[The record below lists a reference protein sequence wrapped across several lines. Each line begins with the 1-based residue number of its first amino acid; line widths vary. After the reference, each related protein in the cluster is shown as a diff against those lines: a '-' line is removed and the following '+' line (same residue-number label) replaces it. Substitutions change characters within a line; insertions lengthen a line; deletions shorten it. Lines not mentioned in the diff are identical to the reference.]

1 MYIYTED
8 DDRTF
13 AAELAAREQYD
24 EGYKAGYKAGY
35 AASEKNR
42 SWNPAS
48 DPPKEAGEYIV
59 MIRGATIPTTLFFST
74 ISKAWYEFDDDERE
88 NPYAITHWQPL
99 PKPPKED

>member
-13 AAELAAREQYD
+13 AAERAAREEYD
-24 EGYKAGYKAGY
+24 KGYKAGYKAGY

-48 DPPKEAGEYIV
+48 EPPKEAGEYIV
-59 MIRGATIPTTLFFST
+59 MIRGATIPTTLYYGPGT
-74 ISKAWYEFDDDERE
+74 GTWHELDGDEY
-88 NPYAITHWQPL
+88 PVTHWQPM
-99 PKPPKED
+99 PDPPEED